1 MGIGIG
7 LIVLLTV
14 SVILV
19 LMLFLKFKRKG
30 VQSRHKTTEDNHQAK
45 DYMELSPSKPS
56 AYTALSV
63 NSAAKQG
70 KGNSDEYDEVVSP
83 TSTAGQYETMPAQQP
98 DNQDHIYS
106 KI

>member
-1 MGIGIG
+1 MGIAIG
-7 LIVLLTV
+7 LFVLLTV
-14 SVILV
+14 AVVIV
-19 LMLFLKFKRKG
+19 LITCLKLRRKE

>member
-1 MGIGIG
+1 MGIAIG
-7 LIVLLTV
+7 LFVLLTV
-14 SVILV
+14 AVVIV
-19 LMLFLKFKRKG
+19 LITCLKLRRKE

-83 TSTAGQYETMPAQQP
+83 TSTPGQYETMPPQQT
-98 DNQDHIYS
+98 DDQDHIYS